1 MEETVKL
8 VKPGQLDTS
17 RPGTWPIYYKILLWV
32 LIFALM
38 FFLYNRFVREDL
50 LATQQRNQ
58 NDISELEK
66 DYETLYQYSIDL
78 PLYEEKKQELTEKLL
93 SLLEFLPAQTEMPNL
108 IDEVYQAAYKSDII
122 FNSFTP
128 QSSIVSNYYN
138 VEPISLS
145 TTTNFKNFAQFVQ
158 YVGEL
163 PRILNVQKF
172 EMAIDAQKNE
182 TLGITSTLE
191 TYIYNQDISR
201 FVEDGA
207 AK

>member
-1 MEETVKL
+1 MKL

-17 RPGTWPIYYKILLWV
+17 RPGTWPIYYKILLWI
-32 LIFALM
+32 LIFVLLY
-38 FFLYNRFVREDL
+38 FLYNRFIREDL
-50 LATQQRNQ
+50 LTTQQRNQ
-58 NDISELEK
+58 SDIATLKK

-93 SLLEFLPAQTEMPNL
+93 SLLEFLPAKTEMPNL

-122 FNSFTP
+122 FSSFTP
-128 QSSIVSNYYN
+128 QDSIVSAYYN

-145 TTTNFKNFAQFVQ
+145 TSTNFENFAQFVQ

-163 PRILNVQKF
+163 PRILNVKKF
-172 EMAIDAQKNE
+172 EMIIDTQKSD

-191 TYIYNQDISR
+191 TYIYNQDLSK
-201 FVEDGA
+201 FVEGGV

>member
-1 MEETVKL
+1 MKL

-17 RPGTWPIYYKILLWV
+17 RPGTWPIYYKILIWIFIFV
-32 LIFALM
+32 LLC
-38 FFLYNRFVREDL
+38 FLYNRFIREDL
-50 LATQQRNQ
+50 LTTQQRHQ
-58 NDISELEK
+58 SDIATLK
-66 DYETLYQYSIDL
+66 RDYETLYQYSIDL

-93 SLLEFLPAQTEMPNL
+93 SLLEFLPAKTEMPNL

-128 QSSIVSNYYN
+128 QNSIVSNYYN

-145 TTTNFKNFAQFVQ
+145 TTTNFKNFAQFAQ

-163 PRILNVQKF
+163 PRILNVKKF
-172 EMAIDAQKNE
+172 EMVIDTQKSD

-191 TYIYNQDISR
+191 TYIYNQDISK
-201 FVEDGA
+201 FVENRA